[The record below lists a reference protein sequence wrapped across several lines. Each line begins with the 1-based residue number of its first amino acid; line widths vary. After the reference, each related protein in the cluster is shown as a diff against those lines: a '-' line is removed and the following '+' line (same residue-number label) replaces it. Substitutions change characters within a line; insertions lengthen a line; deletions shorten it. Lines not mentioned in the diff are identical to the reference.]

1 MSEPM
6 RVARPADDL
15 DAQFGD
21 IVDALRLEVRNLRKQ
36 VEKYG
41 GTYQKHAEDRRRH
54 TTNGELD
61 EETQRDYRR
70 LKQLQLVVQH
80 IESSAAYLLGS
91 GIDPSSSAED
101 ESVEVAQRVLGSLEA
116 ERERLYR
123 DVHDGP
129 AQVLANAIF
138 EVEYLERIAE
148 RAPAEVRQT
157 LRTEL
162 SNLKGQFRGSLDS
175 VRAMIYDLRPPELT
189 ELGLAEAMRNY
200 ASEWELRCGIKVG
213 SQLDLKDTGLR
224 PTDELAVYRIMQ
236 EALQNVHKHAHGSRI
251 NTMGIRQV
259 IEKESDMEIV
269 GVASDGEEAVA
280 KTNELEPDVLVIE
293 VDLPRLSGIKATQRV
308 RRELPAVGV
317 IILTAQDQ
325 EQILFEAIRAG
336 AAAYLHKDC
345 EPTELIDAIRKV
357 RGGQFIINEKIFSRP
372 AVASKVLAEFRE
384 LSVYG
389 PGSTH
394 VFAPLSPREV
404 QILDNIAQGMT
415 NKEVAYA
422 LAISEQ
428 TVKNHMS
435 SILRKLSV
443 NDRTQA
449 VVYAIRQ
456 GWIKGPE
463 IGN

>member
-1 MSEPM
+1 MSE
-6 RVARPADDL
+6 RP
-15 DAQFGD
+15 
-21 IVDALRLEVRNLRKQ
+21 
-36 VEKYG
+36 
-41 GTYQKHAEDRRRH
+41 
-54 TTNGELD
+54 
-61 EETQRDYRR
+61 
-70 LKQLQLVVQH
+70 
-80 IESSAAYLLGS
+80 
-91 GIDPSSSAED
+91 
-101 ESVEVAQRVLGSLEA
+101 
-116 ERERLYR
+116 
-123 DVHDGP
+123 
-129 AQVLANAIF
+129 
-138 EVEYLERIAE
+138 E
-148 RAPAEVRQT
+148 RAIRI
-157 LRTEL
+157 L
-162 SNLKGQFRGSLDS
+162 
-175 VRAMIYDLRPPELT
+175 
-189 ELGLAEAMRNY
+189 LADA
-200 ASEWELRCGIKVG
+200 
-213 SQLDLKDTGLR
+213 
-224 PTDELAVYRIMQ
+224 
-236 EALQNVHKHAHGSRI
+236 SRI
-251 NTMGIRQV
+251 TTMGIRQV
-259 IEKESDMEIV
+259 IEKEPDMEII
-269 GVASDGEEAVA
+269 GVAADGEEAVA
-280 KTNELEPDVLVIE
+280 KTNELEPDVLIIE
-293 VDLPRLSGIKATQRV
+293 VDLPRLGGIKATQRV

-317 IILTAQDQ
+317 VILTAQDQ

-345 EPTELIDAIRKV
+345 EPTELTDAIRKV
-357 RGGQFIINEKIFSRP
+357 RNGQFIINEKIFSRP

-463 IGN
+463 MGN